1 MSACEPI
8 IVVVKEQTVKVIDPC
23 GAYTNSEDVITK
35 LAATDIGGH
44 RVVKAIS
51 ATHVDYADNS
61 VLNDSTQILG
71 LTLGAAS
78 GGEKVLIRTW
88 GEVEEPTWNWTE
100 GWVWLDHNGLLTQT
114 PPVSPSAF
122 NMIIG
127 QALSPTLMRVLLLSP
142 ITL

>member
-1 MSACEPI
+1 MELSGTGEPVAFQLI
-8 IVVVKEQTVKVIDPC
+8 GSRD
-23 GAYTNSEDVITK
+23 NS
-35 LAATDIGGH
+35 G
-44 RVVKAIS
+44 
-51 ATHVDYADNS
+51 DYADNS